1 MEMENFK
8 NVMCQIN
15 RLVPNATIKFEGN
28 VWVSKKEESD
38 FEDHTFSTIKEIT
51 IKFSAKE
58 IKTGGWQTG
67 HTEVI
72 VKVS

>member
-8 NVMCQIN
+8 NVICQIN

-28 VWVSKKEESD
+28 VWVSRGHAEESD
-38 FEDHTFSTIKEIT
+38 FEEHTFSTIKEIT

-58 IKTGGWQTG
+58 KDN
-67 HTEVI
+67 EVI